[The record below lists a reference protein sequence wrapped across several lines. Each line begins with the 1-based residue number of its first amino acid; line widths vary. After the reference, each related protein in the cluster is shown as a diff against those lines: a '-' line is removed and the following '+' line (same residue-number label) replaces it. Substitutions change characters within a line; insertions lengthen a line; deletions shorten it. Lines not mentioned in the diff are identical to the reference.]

1 MESFLV
7 KWTSQPSFKMVDPG
21 RLLCRTDWTIRWTG
35 ICGTLLWFRASG
47 SKLAAV
53 IVGPGKSEAS
63 SSSLGDCLMVS
74 SSSESSFSL
83 LLWASSL
90 SPLLC
95 SSWSYKEKF
104 ETFQTIKEAR
114 KSFFVYF
121 CLFWQDVITLL
132 NISSSKTK
140 DAWSAFSFLRGS
152 RSFES
157 NHDCFSLILL
167 CLRQQWFF
175 LIFSWK

>member
-104 ETFQTIKEAR
+104 ETFQTIK
-114 KSFFVYF
+114 SFFPGYP
-121 CLFWQDVITLL
+121 LMPSPTLATITSQQESL
-132 NISSSKTK
+132 
-140 DAWSAFSFLRGS
+140 FSFI
-152 RSFES
+152 FV
-157 NHDCFSLILL
+157 FSD
-167 CLRQQWFF
+167 
-175 LIFSWK
+175 KM